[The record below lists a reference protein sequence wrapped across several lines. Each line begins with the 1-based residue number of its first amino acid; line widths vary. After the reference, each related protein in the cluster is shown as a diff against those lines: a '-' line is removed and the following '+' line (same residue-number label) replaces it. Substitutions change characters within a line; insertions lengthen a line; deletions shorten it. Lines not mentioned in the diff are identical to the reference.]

1 MQWKKVDKIAAPDER
16 RHGVAHLS
24 KFNSLRDMIEQVTN
38 ECPGGTLIPSE
49 TNILFAFTPK
59 NVFVN
64 TDKLGRF
71 ALKLK
76 V

>member
-38 ECPGGTLIPSE
+38 ECPGGTSIPSE